1 MARSGKKRRRV
12 ASPPPSFVSETPA
25 QSQEDPI
32 QRRPLRQTDN
42 NSDNDQQTSNIEST
56 TPRGTQKEPAKQL
69 SDELKLAGD
78 ICQGF
83 MEGLGVYVGESQ
95 VIDWLIAGETFIPH
109 SDRFKFREVEILSVS
124 EIRPPSLQLRVDGG
138 K

>member
-56 TPRGTQKEPAKQL
+56 TPRGTQKEPANSFL
-69 SDELKLAGD
+69 MNS
-78 ICQGF
+78 
-83 MEGLGVYVGESQ
+83 
-95 VIDWLIAGETFIPH
+95 
-109 SDRFKFREVEILSVS
+109 
-124 EIRPPSLQLRVDGG
+124 SL
-138 K
+138 

>member
-1 MARSGKKRRRV
+1 MNGAVQRRRFV
-12 ASPPPSFVSETPA
+12 TEDNCSGTLPPTSLCLISFSIVT
-25 QSQEDPI
+25 I
-32 QRRPLRQTDN
+32 
-42 NSDNDQQTSNIEST
+42 I
-56 TPRGTQKEPAKQL
+56 K
-69 SDELKLAGD
+69 AGD